1 MVNFLRRTT
10 EEVASG
16 TDFMFFLQM
25 RVLKKKEAFIYIK
38 KENVWVDNNKLLGA
52 IKCEL

>member
-10 EEVASG
+10 VEVASG
-16 TDFMFFLQM
+16 ADFMFFLQM
-25 RVLKKKEAFIYIK
+25 RVLKQRKHLYK
-38 KENVWVDNNKLLGA
+38 KENVWVEKNKLLSA